1 MNANITK
8 LTAIAAKKERR
19 IIGLMSGTSL
29 DGLDMAVCRIKNS
42 GFDTEVITEH
52 FETIS
57 YTAAFKEE
65 LHELCFKENVS
76 LQKLTLLHKSLALYY
91 ADAVNSLLANRKINS
106 EDVDLIASHGQT
118 IFHAPQSLHQME
130 TGNATLQVGD
140 GDLIAVKTGIIT
152 ISDFRQKHIA
162 GGGEGAPLAAYGD
175 LLLFKKRDQN
185 VVMLNIGGISN
196 FTFIPASGAIL
207 SSDIGPGNTLMNQW
221 VKAHYPGKE
230 MDEHA
235 AIALSGKINAAF
247 LEALKED
254 VFFKK
259 PFPKTTGPELFN
271 AAFVQRALAKSNT
284 QDLPPEDVLATLNKF
299 TADLI
304 CDALNSF
311 GKGNACKI
319 YISGGGIHNP
329 LLVQHLKEGL
339 KGFTFHSTEEK
350 HINPDAKEAIL
361 FALLANECVA
371 GNADTF
377 KGLSDKMPAVSM
389 GKISFPY

>member
-1 MNANITK
+1 MNTNITK
-8 LTAIAAKKERR
+8 LTAIATKEERR

-29 DGLDMAVCRIKNS
+29 DGLDVAVCRVKGS
-42 GFDTEVITEH
+42 GFETTITTEH
-52 FETIS
+52 FETIP
-57 YTAAFKEE
+57 YIAAFKEQ
-65 LHELCFKENVS
+65 LHEICFKENIS

-91 ADAVNSLLANRKINS
+91 ADNINALLANRKINK
-106 EDVDLIASHGQT
+106 EDVDLVASHGQT
-118 IFHAPQSLHQME
+118 IFHAPQSLHQTE
-130 TGNATLQVGD
+130 SGNATLQIGD
-140 GDLIAVKTGIIT
+140 ADLIAVKTGIIT

-175 LLLFKKRDQN
+175 ILLFKENDQS

-196 FTFIPASGAIL
+196 FTFIPATGAIL

-221 VKAHYPGKE
+221 VKAHFPAKE

-235 AIALSGKINAAF
+235 EIALSGKINVAF

-254 VFFKK
+254 AFFKK

-271 AAFVQRALAKSNT
+271 AAFVQRTLAKSNT
-284 QDLPPEDVLATLNKF
+284 QNLPPEDVLASLNKF

-304 CDALNSF
+304 CDALNSLE
-311 GKGNACKI
+311 KEKTCKI

-329 LLVQHLKEGL
+329 LLLQHLKEGL
-339 KGFTFHSTEEK
+339 KGFTFHYTEDK
-350 HINPDAKEAIL
+350 HINSDAKEAVL

-371 GNADTF
+371 GNPATF